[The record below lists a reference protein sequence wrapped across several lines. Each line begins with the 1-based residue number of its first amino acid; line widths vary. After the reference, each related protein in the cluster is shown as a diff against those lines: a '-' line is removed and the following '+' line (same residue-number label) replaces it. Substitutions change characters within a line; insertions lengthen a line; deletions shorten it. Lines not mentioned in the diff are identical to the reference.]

1 MTRSPQH
8 GFTLLPTL
16 AALLLL
22 AGLVVLLQSRSQ
34 SNLRLLARLTAE
46 LEDQVAQDAL
56 HDRLRIL
63 VAEGMAGGETPA
75 LDGTPFTL
83 AQNGATWEIRL
94 QDVEGLVDLYL
105 AAPDLLA
112 RLPAD
117 TTHRSAALAALPPGQ
132 RYPVLPMTLAQFGI
146 DAGSVAGMVT
156 QSAHTGFLRLS
167 TQPKELRPLTADLF
181 PGPREGEQITQVAIT
196 IRKLP

>member
-1 MTRSPQH
+1 MTRHPTQ

-22 AGLVVLLQSRSQ
+22 AALVVLLQSRSQ
-34 SNLRLLARLTAE
+34 SNLRLLSRLTAD
-46 LEDQVAQDAL
+46 LEDQLAKDAL
-56 HDRLRIL
+56 YDRLRTPI
-63 VAEGMAGGETPA
+63 AEGMAGGKTPA
-75 LDGTPFTL
+75 LDGTPFIL
-83 AQNGATWEIRL
+83 SQNGRTWEVRL

-105 AAPDLLA
+105 AAPDLLS

-117 TTHRSAALAALPPGQ
+117 TTHRSAGLTDLPPGQ

-146 DAGSVAGMVT
+146 DAAAVEGLVT
-156 QSAHTGFLRLS
+156 QSGQTGFLRLA
-167 TQPKELRPLTADLF
+167 TQAADLRPLTSDLV